1 MKLSL
6 ENIDKIKTTN
16 VHVPTYDI
24 AKVRQNTINS
34 PKWLHL
40 GAGNIFRGFIAR
52 KQQELIEQNIEDTG
66 IIVGESFDFE
76 IIDDI
81 YTPYDNLTLG
91 VGLNKEG
98 DFNTTLIANLAQGL
112 KLSTDRERFV
122 EIATS
127 KSLQVISFTITEKGY
142 NLYTP
147 SGELQ
152 EFVRKDMEQRAEDA
166 TNVIGFVTYLLIQR
180 YNSGKLP
187 ITLLSLDNCSHN
199 GDLLKKSVLTFAENW
214 VLKGQVEAGFL
225 DYVKDEKK
233 VSFPYSMIDKITPRP
248 AEEVEKYLT
257 KMGFEDISPIK
268 TSENTFIAPFV
279 NYEDA
284 EYLVI
289 EDKFPAGRMPLE
301 KCGIY
306 FTDRETV
313 NKTETMKVTTC
324 LNPLHTS
331 LAVFGCLLGY
341 TLISD
346 EMKDEELK
354 TLVTNMGYK
363 EAMPV
368 VVSPGIINPEDFL
381 REVLEDRLPNP
392 YLQDTPQRI
401 ATDTSQKMAI
411 RFGVTIQKYVDKYAT
426 AENLTYIPITIAG
439 FLRYSLGVDDE
450 MEKFEKSPDPLK
462 EDIEKALSGISADKF
477 VLTEGLEKLL
487 SNERIFGVD
496 LEKAGLKD
504 KVLDIFEQFCQGK
517 GAVRKT
523 LQKYLS

>member
-1 MKLSL
+1 MQLSIK
-6 ENIDKIKTTN
+6 NIESIKSTKIN
-16 VHVPTYDI
+16 VPSYDI
-24 AKVRQNTINS
+24 ESVRQKTIKS
-34 PKWLHL
+34 PKWLHF

-52 KQQELIEQNIEDTG
+52 KQQQLIENKIEDTG
-66 IIVGESFDFE
+66 IIVAESFDFE
-76 IIDDI
+76 IIDKI
-81 YTPYDNLTLG
+81 YKPYDNLTLG

-98 DFNTTLIANLAQGL
+98 EFNTTIIANLAEAL
-112 KLSTDRERFV
+112 KISTDRDRLK
-122 EIATS
+122 EIAT
-127 KSLQVISFTITEKGY
+127 KDELQVISFTITEKGY

-147 SGELQ
+147 SSDLQ
-152 EFVRKDMEQRAEDA
+152 EYVKKDMENSPENA
-166 TNVIGFVTYLLIQR
+166 TNVIGFVTYLLIER
-180 YNSGKLP
+180 YKNKKSP

-199 GDLLKKSVLTFAENW
+199 GDLLKNSVVTFAKKWIEN
-214 VLKGQVEAGFL
+214 GYIDDGFI
-225 DYVKDEKK
+225 DYIQDENK

-248 AEEVEKYLT
+248 SKEVHDYLEDL
-257 KMGFEDISPIK
+257 GFENIEPIK
-268 TSENTFIAPFV
+268 TSKNTFIAPFV

-289 EDKFPAGRMPLE
+289 EDKFPNGRMPLE
-301 KCGIY
+301 KCNIY

-346 EMKDEELK
+346 EMKDNELRE
-354 TLVTNMGYK
+354 LVTTMGE

-368 VVSPGIINPEDFL
+368 VVSPGIIDPNKFL
-381 REVLEDRLPNP
+381 NEVLEERLPNP
-392 YLQDTPQRI
+392 YLVDTPQRI
-401 ATDTSQKMAI
+401 ATDTSQKLAI
-411 RFGVTIQKYVDKYAT
+411 RYGVTIKKYIEKNGDAS
-426 AENLTYIPITIAG
+426 NLKYIPITLAG

-450 MEKFEKSPDPLK
+450 LKPFDKSPDPLK
-462 EDIEKALSGISADKF
+462 EDIELALDGINANKF
-477 VLTEGLEKLL
+477 VLTEGLKKLL

-504 KVLDIFEQFCQGK
+504 KVIKIFGEFCQGK
-517 GAVRKT
+517 GSVRKT